1 VIIKEMIPKDYTT
14 TLVPGAH
21 WSLTV
26 RRGMQMQLTDIEGG
40 ANVGMLFYNPF
51 LLSEKYNAP
60 DSLKCQHTFKLTR
73 GHCLYSDMGRIFA
86 SLTEDSFGWHDTVC
100 GNSHPKHIAD
110 RWGKRDYQSDRNTWL
125 QNGHDAFLVELA
137 KYRLYKQ
144 DLAANLNLFSE
155 VSADDQGRLALS
167 RQSIAGDSVTLRFE
181 MDTLVLMH
189 NCPHPMSSSVEY
201 PRKPVKIHL
210 SIAQPVLADDYCAN
224 LCDENRR
231 GFQNN
236 ALYHLGAGL

>member
-1 VIIKEMIPKDYTT
+1 MIPKDYTT

-21 WSLTV
+21 WSLIV
-26 RRGMQMQLTDIEGG
+26 RRGMQIQLTDTEGG
-40 ANVGMLFYNPF
+40 ANIGMLFYNPF
-51 LLSEKYNAP
+51 ILSEKYNAP

-86 SLTEDSFGWHDTVC
+86 SIIEDSFGWHDTIC
-100 GNSHPKHIAD
+100 GNSHPKHIAE
-110 RWGKRDYQSDRNTWL
+110 RWGKRDYQRDRNTWL

-137 KYRLYKQ
+137 KYRLNKQ

-189 NCPHPMSSSVEY
+189 NCPHPMSSSLEY
-201 PRKPVKIHL
+201 PRNPVEIHL
-210 SIAQPVLADDYCAN
+210 STTRPVLADDYCTN
-224 LCDENRR
+224 LYDENRR

-236 ALYHLGAGL
+236 AVYHLTGGYQ